1 MLHQVSQ
8 PRRIAA
14 SALMRRL
21 RVTLGD
27 KVGLRMGEG
36 TRDETKDTVITF
48 VTCGYMV
55 RLMSHSPESLKD
67 FTHIII
73 DEVHERS
80 VDGDVAC
87 MLCKGLLNRFQNM
100 RLVLMSATL
109 NTDLYRNYFSEFVR
123 PSDLEPLF
131 VGAKRFNIRFKYC
144 EDILRELKA
153 ALVPEARRES
163 VKKLI
168 TMTSNIKTSREVIM
182 TLKYFHTN
190 ILKSNYFTPT

>member
-1 MLHQVSQ
+1 
-8 PRRIAA
+8 
-14 SALMRRL
+14 MRRL
-21 RVTLGD
+21 RVTLGG

-36 TRDETKDTVITF
+36 MRDETPDTVITF

-55 RLMSHSPESLKD
+55 RLMSHNPESLQN

-87 MLCKGLLNRFQNM
+87 MLSKGLLKRYPAM

-109 NTDLYRNYFSEFVR
+109 NTGLYRDYFREFVD

-131 VGAKRFNIRFKYC
+131 VGVKRFNITFKYC
-144 EDILRELKA
+144 EDILREYTA
-153 ALVPEARRES
+153 ASVPEARKEPIR
-163 VKKLI
+163 KLI
-168 TMTSNIKTSREVIM
+168 EITSKTKSSRTVSLMLRIS
-182 TLKYFHTN
+182 T
-190 ILKSNYFTPT
+190 